1 MNMEQKTV
9 IIINNEKEFHAK
21 GKIQL
26 NDIKNFIKK
35 VYNIPKES
43 YIDLYDKN
51 YSKILYFVKDLEKL
65 KEKNEQQNIYLIKLN
80 YRLKEK
86 QQPDLSKTQVL
97 SSNTIKRLY
106 EAPKIA
112 SNKKVNDPKR
122 ISQKIGINPNIK
134 KININKTDEFK
145 KNDNSVL
152 IEKKN
157 NDPENVQ
164 KSNELKNILQ
174 KAVSQ
179 QVIQEGKI
187 NEELKQ
193 YKKKQEEDIKS
204 LENEL
209 NQLKRKNEEIQ
220 NKNDNINNIV
230 LNNNMIETLK
240 TDIINKIDLKID
252 GKFEEIIKVLDNIKE
267 KEEININKYKKY
279 VDIRVEEMK
288 NNINN
293 DINKKIEQ
301 INNKF
306 GEFENKFNDLNAK
319 FKEKEDLLVQNR
331 VQNQRTV
338 LRDKNTQLKKDS
350 KNLGSSNNI
359 KKIDINVENDK
370 KVNRFINM
378 NSKDYNKK
386 KSNNIIND
394 QENISDEDEVNSN
407 NSNKK
412 IRDMNIFNK
421 QKQNADKIKINN
433 MDEVKNSSYF
443 NNISKEKPKQ
453 VQNQKIP
460 EQNKY
465 NNPIQKKK
473 SLDINLLS
481 LLNNIFFKNVQQTE
495 INTNKV
501 NEHHLET
508 IKKAYFKHINDEQ
521 NYVYDYI
528 NNFIKLNVLK
538 LFKKNNIPKEDLEIV
553 KYNIASL
560 LGCIGMNKD
569 CYSPYYFPELKK
581 GLKGN
586 RQASVEA
593 ATRFR
598 KEYCI
603 PKDEINEDVLVNT
616 LYENGNDINQT
627 FQIIFG
633 K

>member
-9 IIINNEKEFHAK
+9 IVINNEKEFHAK
-21 GKIQL
+21 GQIRL

-51 YSKILYFVKDLEKL
+51 YSKILYLVKDLEKL

-80 YRLKEK
+80 FRIKEI

-97 SSNTIKRLY
+97 SSNTINRLY

-122 ISQKIGINPNIK
+122 ISQKIKLNPNIK
-134 KININKTDEFK
+134 KININKIDELK
-145 KNDNSVL
+145 KNDNSAI
-152 IEKKN
+152 IEKKD
-157 NDPENVQ
+157 NDPENLQ
-164 KSNELKNILQ
+164 KSYELKNILQ

-359 KKIDINVENDK
+359 KKIDINAENDK

-394 QENISDEDEVNSN
+394 QENISDEDEVNLN

-412 IRDMNIFNK
+412 IKDMNIFNK

-443 NNISKEKPKQ
+443 DNISKEKPKQ
-453 VQNQKIP
+453 VQNQKIL

-528 NNFIKLNVLK
+528 NNFIKVNVLK

-560 LGCIGMNKD
+560 LGCIGMNKEF
-569 CYSPYYFPELKK
+569 YSPYYFPELKR

-593 ATRFR
+593 AARFR

-616 LYENGNDINQT
+616 LYENDNDINQT

>member
-43 YIDLYDKN
+43 YIDLYDNN
-51 YSKILYFVKDLEKL
+51 YSKILYSVRDLEKL

-80 YRLKEK
+80 FRVKEI

-97 SSNTIKRLY
+97 SSNTINRLY

-134 KININKTDEFK
+134 KININKTDELK
-145 KNDNSVL
+145 KNDNSAI

-157 NDPENVQ
+157 NEPENLQ
-164 KSNELKNILQ
+164 KSYELKNILQ

-220 NKNDNINNIV
+220 NKNDIN
-230 LNNNMIETLK
+230 LNKNMIETLK

-319 FKEKEDLLVQNR
+319 LKEKEDLLVQNR

-359 KKIDINVENDK
+359 KKIDINAENDK

-394 QENISDEDEVNSN
+394 QENISDEDEVNLN

-412 IRDMNIFNK
+412 IKDMNIFNK

-443 NNISKEKPKQ
+443 DNISKEKPKQ
-453 VQNQKIP
+453 VQNQKIL

-569 CYSPYYFPELKK
+569 FYSPYYFPELKK

-593 ATRFR
+593 AVRFR
-598 KEYCI
+598 KEYNI
-603 PKDEINEDVLVNT
+603 SKDEINEDVLIDT

-627 FQIIFG
+627 FQIIYG

>member
-9 IIINNEKEFHAK
+9 IIINNEKEFLLK
-21 GKIQL
+21 GQKQL

-43 YIDLYDKN
+43 FIYLYDEN
-51 YSKILYFVKDLEKL
+51 YSKILYSFGELEKL
-65 KEKNEQQNIYLIKLN
+65 KEKNEQQNTYLIKLN
-80 YRLKEK
+80 FKLKEI

-106 EAPKIA
+106 EAPKID
-112 SNKKVNDPKR
+112 SNKKINDPKR
-122 ISQKIGINPNIK
+122 ISQKIRIYPNIK
-134 KININKTDEFK
+134 KININKTDELK

-157 NDPENVQ
+157 KDPENVQ

-179 QVIQEGKI
+179 QVIQEGKV

-220 NKNDNINNIV
+220 NKNDII
-230 LNNNMIETLK
+230 LNKNMIETLK
-240 TDIINKIDLKID
+240 TDIINNINLKID
-252 GKFEEIIKVLDNIKE
+252 GIFEKIKKDLDIINKE
-267 KEEININKYKKY
+267 KEININKYKKY
-279 VDIRVEEMK
+279 VDVRFEEIK
-288 NNINN
+288 NDIINN
-293 DINKKIEQ
+293 HINKKIEQ

-306 GEFENKFNDLNAK
+306 GEFENKFNDLNTK
-319 FKEKEDLLVQNR
+319 FKEKEDLLIQNR

-359 KKIDINVENDK
+359 KKFDINAENGK

-386 KSNNIIND
+386 NSNIIIND

-407 NSNKK
+407 SSNKK

-421 QKQNADKIKINN
+421 QKQNIDKRKINN
-433 MDEVKNSSYF
+433 MNIVENSSYF
-443 NNISKEKPKQ
+443 DNIAKEKPKQ
-453 VQNQKIP
+453 VQNQKIL

-465 NNPIQKKK
+465 DKPIQKKK
-473 SLDINLLS
+473 SLEINLFY
-481 LLNNIFFKNVQQTE
+481 LLNNIFFKNNQQTE

-508 IKKAYFKHINDEQ
+508 IKKAYFKHINDEK

-528 NNFIKLNVLK
+528 NIFIKANVLK

-569 CYSPYYFPELKK
+569 FYSPYYFPELKK

-593 ATRFR
+593 AVRFR
-598 KEYCI
+598 KEYNI
-603 PKDEINEDVLVNT
+603 SKDEINEDVLIDT
-616 LYENGNDINQT
+616 LYENDNDMNQT

>member
-51 YSKILYFVKDLEKL
+51 YSKILYSVRDLEKL

-80 YRLKEK
+80 FRVKEI

-122 ISQKIGINPNIK
+122 ISQKIKLNPNIK
-134 KININKTDEFK
+134 KININKIDELK
-145 KNDNSVL
+145 KNDNSAI
-152 IEKKN
+152 IEKKD
-157 NDPENVQ
+157 NDPENLQ
-164 KSNELKNILQ
+164 KSYELKNILQ

-319 FKEKEDLLVQNR
+319 LKEKEDLLVQNR

-359 KKIDINVENDK
+359 KKIDINAENDK

-394 QENISDEDEVNSN
+394 QENISDEDEVNLN

-412 IRDMNIFNK
+412 IKDMNIFNK

-569 CYSPYYFPELKK
+569 FYSPYYFPELKK

-593 ATRFR
+593 AVRFR
-598 KEYCI
+598 KEYNI
-603 PKDEINEDVLVNT
+603 PKDEINEDVLIDT

>member
-80 YRLKEK
+80 FRIKEI

-97 SSNTIKRLY
+97 SSNTINRLY

-122 ISQKIGINPNIK
+122 ISQKIKLNPNIK
-134 KININKTDEFK
+134 KININKIDELK
-145 KNDNSVL
+145 KNDNSAI
-152 IEKKN
+152 IEKKD
-157 NDPENVQ
+157 NDPENLQ
-164 KSNELKNILQ
+164 KSYELKNILQ

-279 VDIRVEEMK
+279 IDIRVEEMK

-359 KKIDINVENDK
+359 KKIDINAENDK

-394 QENISDEDEVNSN
+394 QENISDEDEVNLN

-412 IRDMNIFNK
+412 IKDMNIFNK

-443 NNISKEKPKQ
+443 DNISKEKPKQ
-453 VQNQKIP
+453 IQNQKIL

-528 NNFIKLNVLK
+528 NNFIKVNVLK

-560 LGCIGMNKD
+560 LGCIGMNKEF
-569 CYSPYYFPELKK
+569 YSPYYFPELKK

-593 ATRFR
+593 AIRFR
-598 KEYCI
+598 KEYNI
-603 PKDEINEDVLVNT
+603 PKDEINEDVLIDT

-627 FQIIFG
+627 FQIIYG

>member
-9 IIINNEKEFHAK
+9 IIINNEKEFHSK
-21 GKIQL
+21 GQIQL
-26 NDIKNFIKK
+26 YGIKNFIKK
-35 VYNIPKES
+35 EYNIPKES

-51 YSKILYFVKDLEKL
+51 YSKILYSVRDLEKL
-65 KEKNEQQNIYLIKLN
+65 KEKNERQNIYLIKLN
-80 YRLKEK
+80 FRVKEI

-122 ISQKIGINPNIK
+122 ISQNIRINPNIK
-134 KININKTDEFK
+134 KINTNKTDEFK

-220 NKNDNINNIV
+220 NKNDIN
-230 LNNNMIETLK
+230 LNKNMIETLK
-240 TDIINKIDLKID
+240 TDIINKINLKID
-252 GKFEEIIKVLDNIKE
+252 EVFEKIKKDLDIINKE
-267 KEEININKYKKY
+267 KEININKYKKY
-279 VDIRVEEMK
+279 VDVRVEEIK
-288 NNINN
+288 NDIINN
-293 DINKKIEQ
+293 HINKKIEQ

-306 GEFENKFNDLNAK
+306 GEFENKFNDLNTK
-319 FKEKEDLLVQNR
+319 FKEKEDLLIQNR

-338 LRDKNTQLKKDS
+338 LRDKKTQLKKDS

-359 KKIDINVENDK
+359 KKIDINAENEK
-370 KVNRFINM
+370 KVNRFINI

-394 QENISDEDEVNSN
+394 QENISDEDEVNLN
-407 NSNKK
+407 NSDKK
-412 IRDMNIFNK
+412 IKDMNIFNK
-421 QKQNADKIKINN
+421 QKQNVDKRKINN
-433 MDEVKNSSYF
+433 MDEIKNSSYF
-443 NNISKEKPKQ
+443 DNIAKEKPKQ

-495 INTNKV
+495 INTNKI

-569 CYSPYYFPELKK
+569 FYSPYYFPELKK

-593 ATRFR
+593 AVRFR
-598 KEYCI
+598 KEYNI
-603 PKDEINEDVLVNT
+603 PKDEINDDVLIDT
-616 LYENGNDINQT
+616 LYENGNDMNQT

>member
-1 MNMEQKTV
+1 MEQKTV
-9 IIINNEKEFHAK
+9 IVINNEKEFHAK
-21 GKIQL
+21 GQIRL

-80 YRLKEK
+80 FRIKEI
-86 QQPDLSKTQVL
+86 QQPDLSKTQVI
-97 SSNTIKRLY
+97 SSNTINRLY

-122 ISQKIGINPNIK
+122 ISQKTKLNPNIK
-134 KININKTDEFK
+134 KININKIDELK
-145 KNDNSVL
+145 KNDNSAI
-152 IEKKN
+152 IEKKD
-157 NDPENVQ
+157 NDPENLQ
-164 KSNELKNILQ
+164 KSYELKNILQ

-359 KKIDINVENDK
+359 KKIDINAENDK

-378 NSKDYNKK
+378 NSKDFNKK

-412 IRDMNIFNK
+412 IKDMNIFNK

-443 NNISKEKPKQ
+443 DNISKEKPKQ
-453 VQNQKIP
+453 IQNQKIL

-528 NNFIKLNVLK
+528 NNFIKVNVLK

-569 CYSPYYFPELKK
+569 FYSPYYFPELKK

-593 ATRFR
+593 AARFR

-603 PKDEINEDVLVNT
+603 PKDEINEDVLINT

-627 FQIIFG
+627 FQIIYG

>member
-9 IIINNEKEFHAK
+9 IIINNEKEFLLK
-21 GKIQL
+21 GQKQL

-43 YIDLYDKN
+43 FIYLYDEN
-51 YSKILYFVKDLEKL
+51 YSKILYSFGELEKL
-65 KEKNEQQNIYLIKLN
+65 KEKNEQQNTYLIKLN
-80 YRLKEK
+80 FKVKEI

-106 EAPKIA
+106 EAPKID
-112 SNKKVNDPKR
+112 SNKKINDPKR
-122 ISQKIGINPNIK
+122 ISQKIRIYPNIK
-134 KININKTDEFK
+134 KININKTDELK

-179 QVIQEGKI
+179 QVIQEGKV

-306 GEFENKFNDLNAK
+306 GEFENKFNDLNTK
-319 FKEKEDLLVQNR
+319 FKEKEDLLIQNR

-338 LRDKNTQLKKDS
+338 QRDKNTQWKKDS

-359 KKIDINVENDK
+359 KKFDINAENGK

-386 KSNNIIND
+386 NSNIIIND

-421 QKQNADKIKINN
+421 QKQNIDKRKINN
-433 MDEVKNSSYF
+433 MNIVENSSYF
-443 NNISKEKPKQ
+443 DNIAKEKPKQ
-453 VQNQKIP
+453 VQNQKIL

-465 NNPIQKKK
+465 DKPIQKKK
-473 SLDINLLS
+473 SLEINLFS
-481 LLNNIFFKNVQQTE
+481 LLNNIFFKNNQQTE

-508 IKKAYFKHINDEQ
+508 IKKAYFKHINDEK

-528 NNFIKLNVLK
+528 NIFIKANVLK

-569 CYSPYYFPELKK
+569 FYSPYYFPELKK

-593 ATRFR
+593 AVRFR
-598 KEYCI
+598 KEYNI
-603 PKDEINEDVLVNT
+603 SKDEINEDVLIDT

>member
-80 YRLKEK
+80 FRVKEI

-97 SSNTIKRLY
+97 SSNTINRLY
-106 EAPKIA
+106 EAQKIA

-122 ISQKIGINPNIK
+122 ISQKTKLNPNIK
-134 KININKTDEFK
+134 KININKIDELK
-145 KNDNSVL
+145 KNDNSAI
-152 IEKKN
+152 IEKKD
-157 NDPENVQ
+157 NDPENLQ
-164 KSNELKNILQ
+164 KSYELKNILQ

-240 TDIINKIDLKID
+240 TDIINKINLKID

-338 LRDKNTQLKKDS
+338 LRDKKTQLKKDS
-350 KNLGSSNNI
+350 KDLGSSNNI

-394 QENISDEDEVNSN
+394 QENISDEDEVNLN

-412 IRDMNIFNK
+412 IKDMNIFNK

-443 NNISKEKPKQ
+443 DNISKEKPKQ
-453 VQNQKIP
+453 IQNQKIL

-481 LLNNIFFKNVQQTE
+481 LLNNIFFKNIQQTE

-560 LGCIGMNKD
+560 LGCIGMKKEF
-569 CYSPYYFPELKK
+569 YSPYYFPELKK

-593 ATRFR
+593 AVRFR
-598 KEYCI
+598 KEYNI
-603 PKDEINEDVLVNT
+603 SKDEINEDVLIDT
-616 LYENGNDINQT
+616 LYENGNDLNQT
-627 FQIIFG
+627 FQIIYG

>member
-51 YSKILYFVKDLEKL
+51 YSKILYSVRDLEKL
-65 KEKNEQQNIYLIKLN
+65 KEKNERQNIYLIKLN
-80 YRLKEK
+80 FRVKEI

-97 SSNTIKRLY
+97 SSNTINRLY

-122 ISQKIGINPNIK
+122 ISQKIKLNPNIK
-134 KININKTDEFK
+134 KIYINKIDELK
-145 KNDNSVL
+145 KNDNSAI
-152 IEKKN
+152 IEKKD
-157 NDPENVQ
+157 NDPENLQ
-164 KSNELKNILQ
+164 KSYELKNILQ

-220 NKNDNINNIV
+220 NKNDIN
-230 LNNNMIETLK
+230 LNKNMIETLK

-306 GEFENKFNDLNAK
+306 GEFENKFNDLNIK

-359 KKIDINVENDK
+359 KKIDINAENDK

-394 QENISDEDEVNSN
+394 QENISDEDEVNLN
-407 NSNKK
+407 NSDKK
-412 IRDMNIFNK
+412 IKDMNIFNK

-443 NNISKEKPKQ
+443 DNISKEKPKQ
-453 VQNQKIP
+453 VQNQKIL

-528 NNFIKLNVLK
+528 NIFIKANVLK

-569 CYSPYYFPELKK
+569 FYSPYYFPELKK
-581 GLKGN
+581 ERKGN

-593 ATRFR
+593 AARFR
-598 KEYCI
+598 KEFCI
-603 PKDEINEDVLVNT
+603 PKDDINEDVLVNT

-627 FQIIFG
+627 FQIIYG

>member
-80 YRLKEK
+80 FRVKEI
-86 QQPDLSKTQVL
+86 QQPDLSKTQVI
-97 SSNTIKRLY
+97 SSNTINRLY

-122 ISQKIGINPNIK
+122 ISQKIKLNPNIK
-134 KININKTDEFK
+134 KININKIDELK
-145 KNDNSVL
+145 KNDNSAI
-152 IEKKN
+152 IEKKD
-157 NDPENVQ
+157 NDPENLQ
-164 KSNELKNILQ
+164 KSYELKNILQ

-306 GEFENKFNDLNAK
+306 GEFENKFNDLNTK

-359 KKIDINVENDK
+359 KKIDINAENDK

-378 NSKDYNKK
+378 NSKDFNKK

-394 QENISDEDEVNSN
+394 QENISDEDEVNLN

-412 IRDMNIFNK
+412 IKDMNIFNK

-443 NNISKEKPKQ
+443 DNISKEKPKQ
-453 VQNQKIP
+453 IQNQKIL

-501 NEHHLET
+501 TEHHLET

-560 LGCIGMNKD
+560 LGCIGMNKEF
-569 CYSPYYFPELKK
+569 YSPYYFPELKK

-593 ATRFR
+593 AVRFR
-598 KEYCI
+598 KEYNI
-603 PKDEINEDVLVNT
+603 SKDEINEDVLIDT

>member
-80 YRLKEK
+80 FRIKEI

-97 SSNTIKRLY
+97 SSNTINRLY

-122 ISQKIGINPNIK
+122 ISQKIKLNPNIK
-134 KININKTDEFK
+134 KIYINKIDELK
-145 KNDNSVL
+145 KNDNSAI
-152 IEKKN
+152 IEKKD
-157 NDPENVQ
+157 NDPENLQ
-164 KSNELKNILQ
+164 KSYELKNILQ

-319 FKEKEDLLVQNR
+319 FNEKEDLLVQNR

-359 KKIDINVENDK
+359 KKIDINAENDK

-378 NSKDYNKK
+378 NSKDFNKK

-394 QENISDEDEVNSN
+394 QENISDEDEVNLN
-407 NSNKK
+407 NSDKK
-412 IRDMNIFNK
+412 IKDMNIFNK

-453 VQNQKIP
+453 VQNQKIL

-528 NNFIKLNVLK
+528 NIFIKANVLK

-569 CYSPYYFPELKK
+569 FYSPYYFPELKK

-593 ATRFR
+593 AVRFR
-598 KEYCI
+598 KEYNI
-603 PKDEINEDVLVNT
+603 SKDEINEDVLIDT
-616 LYENGNDINQT
+616 LYENGNDMNQT

>member
-1 MNMEQKTV
+1 M
-9 IIINNEKEFHAK
+9 
-21 GKIQL
+21 
-26 NDIKNFIKK
+26 
-35 VYNIPKES
+35 
-43 YIDLYDKN
+43 
-51 YSKILYFVKDLEKL
+51 
-65 KEKNEQQNIYLIKLN
+65 
-80 YRLKEK
+80 
-86 QQPDLSKTQVL
+86 
-97 SSNTIKRLY
+97 
-106 EAPKIA
+106 
-112 SNKKVNDPKR
+112 
-122 ISQKIGINPNIK
+122 
-134 KININKTDEFK
+134 
-145 KNDNSVL
+145 
-152 IEKKN
+152 
-157 NDPENVQ
+157 
-164 KSNELKNILQ
+164 Q

-359 KKIDINVENDK
+359 KKIDINAENDK

-394 QENISDEDEVNSN
+394 QENISDEDEVNLN

-412 IRDMNIFNK
+412 IKDMNIFNK

-569 CYSPYYFPELKK
+569 FYSPYYFPELKK

-593 ATRFR
+593 AVRFR
-598 KEYCI
+598 KEYNI
-603 PKDEINEDVLVNT
+603 PKDEINEDVLIDT

>member
-51 YSKILYFVKDLEKL
+51 YSKILYFVRDLEKL
-65 KEKNEQQNIYLIKLN
+65 KEKNERQNIYLIKLN
-80 YRLKEK
+80 FRVKEI

-97 SSNTIKRLY
+97 SSNTINRLY
-106 EAPKIA
+106 EAQKIA

-122 ISQKIGINPNIK
+122 ISQKIRINPNIK
-134 KININKTDEFK
+134 KININKTDELK
-145 KNDNSVL
+145 KNDNSAI
-152 IEKKN
+152 IEKKD
-157 NDPENVQ
+157 NDPENLQ
-164 KSNELKNILQ
+164 KSYELKNIFQ

-240 TDIINKIDLKID
+240 TDIINKINLKID

-359 KKIDINVENDK
+359 KKIDINAENDK

-407 NSNKK
+407 NSNQNIK
-412 IRDMNIFNK
+412 DMNIFNK

-495 INTNKV
+495 INTNKI

-569 CYSPYYFPELKK
+569 FYSPYYFPELKK

-593 ATRFR
+593 AVRFR
-598 KEYCI
+598 KEYNI
-603 PKDEINEDVLVNT
+603 SKDEINEDVLIDT
-616 LYENGNDINQT
+616 LYENDNDMNQT

>member
-9 IIINNEKEFHAK
+9 IIINNEKEFHSK
-21 GKIQL
+21 GQIQL
-26 NDIKNFIKK
+26 YGIKNFIKK
-35 VYNIPKES
+35 EYNIPKES

-51 YSKILYFVKDLEKL
+51 YTKILHLVRDLEKL

-80 YRLKEK
+80 FRVKEI

-97 SSNTIKRLY
+97 SSNTINRIY

-112 SNKKVNDPKR
+112 SDKKINDPKR
-122 ISQKIGINPNIK
+122 IIQKIRINPNLK
-134 KININKTDEFK
+134 KININKTDELK
-145 KNDNSVL
+145 KNDNSAI
-152 IEKKN
+152 IEKKD
-157 NDPENVQ
+157 NDPENLQ
-164 KSNELKNILQ
+164 KSYELKNIFQ

-240 TDIINKIDLKID
+240 TDIIDKINLKID

-319 FKEKEDLLVQNR
+319 FNEKEDLLVQNR

-359 KKIDINVENDK
+359 KKIDINAENDK

-394 QENISDEDEVNSN
+394 QENISDEDEVNLN

-412 IRDMNIFNK
+412 IKDMNIFNK

-495 INTNKV
+495 INTNKI

-569 CYSPYYFPELKK
+569 FYSPYYFPELKK

-593 ATRFR
+593 AVRFR
-598 KEYCI
+598 KEYNI
-603 PKDEINEDVLVNT
+603 SKDEINEDVLIDT

-627 FQIIFG
+627 FQIIYG

>member
-80 YRLKEK
+80 FRVKEI
-86 QQPDLSKTQVL
+86 QQPDLSKTQVI
-97 SSNTIKRLY
+97 SSNTINRLY
-106 EAPKIA
+106 EAQKIA

-122 ISQKIGINPNIK
+122 ISQKIRINPNIK
-134 KININKTDEFK
+134 KININKIDELK
-145 KNDNSVL
+145 KNDNSAI

-157 NDPENVQ
+157 NDTENVQ

-319 FKEKEDLLVQNR
+319 FNEKEDLLVQNR

-359 KKIDINVENDK
+359 KKIDINAENDK

-378 NSKDYNKK
+378 NSKDFNKK

-394 QENISDEDEVNSN
+394 QENISDEDEVNLN

-412 IRDMNIFNK
+412 IKDMNIFNK

-569 CYSPYYFPELKK
+569 FYSPYYFPELKK

-593 ATRFR
+593 AVRFR
-598 KEYCI
+598 KEYNI
-603 PKDEINEDVLVNT
+603 SKDEINEDVLIDT

>member
-9 IIINNEKEFHAK
+9 IIINNEKEFHVK
-21 GKIQL
+21 GQIKL
-26 NDIKNFIKK
+26 NDIRNFIKK

-43 YIDLYDKN
+43 LIDLYDKN
-51 YSKILYFVKDLEKL
+51 YSKILYLVRDLEKL

-80 YRLKEK
+80 FRVKEI
-86 QQPDLSKTQVL
+86 QQPDLSKTQVI
-97 SSNTIKRLY
+97 SSNTINRLY

-122 ISQKIGINPNIK
+122 ISQKTKLNPNIK
-134 KININKTDEFK
+134 KININKIDELK
-145 KNDNSVL
+145 KNDNSAI
-152 IEKKN
+152 IEKKD
-157 NDPENVQ
+157 NDPENLQ
-164 KSNELKNILQ
+164 KSYELKNILQ

-394 QENISDEDEVNSN
+394 QENISDEDEVNLN

-412 IRDMNIFNK
+412 IKDMNIFNK

-443 NNISKEKPKQ
+443 DNISKEKPKQ
-453 VQNQKIP
+453 IQNQKIL

-528 NNFIKLNVLK
+528 NNFIKVNVLK

-560 LGCIGMNKD
+560 LGCIGMNKEF
-569 CYSPYYFPELKK
+569 YSPYYFPELKK

-593 ATRFR
+593 AARFR

>member
-80 YRLKEK
+80 FRIKEI

-97 SSNTIKRLY
+97 SSNTINRLY

-122 ISQKIGINPNIK
+122 ISQKIKLNPNIK
-134 KININKTDEFK
+134 KININKIDELK
-145 KNDNSVL
+145 KNDNSAI
-152 IEKKN
+152 IEKKD
-157 NDPENVQ
+157 NDPENLQ
-164 KSNELKNILQ
+164 KSYELKNILQ

-240 TDIINKIDLKID
+240 TDIINKINLKID

-359 KKIDINVENDK
+359 KKIDINAENDK

-378 NSKDYNKK
+378 NSKDFNKK

-394 QENISDEDEVNSN
+394 QENISDEDEVNLN

-412 IRDMNIFNK
+412 IKDMNIFNK
-421 QKQNADKIKINN
+421 QKQNADKRKINN

-443 NNISKEKPKQ
+443 DNISKEKPKQ
-453 VQNQKIP
+453 VQNQKIL

-569 CYSPYYFPELKK
+569 FYSPYYFPELKK

-593 ATRFR
+593 AVRFR
-598 KEYCI
+598 KEYNI
-603 PKDEINEDVLVNT
+603 PKDEINEDVLIDT

-627 FQIIFG
+627 FQIIYG

>member
-80 YRLKEK
+80 FRVKEI
-86 QQPDLSKTQVL
+86 QQPDLSKTQVI
-97 SSNTIKRLY
+97 SSNTINRLY

-122 ISQKIGINPNIK
+122 ISQKIKLNPNIK
-134 KININKTDEFK
+134 KININKIDELK
-145 KNDNSVL
+145 KNDNSAI
-152 IEKKN
+152 IEKKD
-157 NDPENVQ
+157 NDPENLQ
-164 KSNELKNILQ
+164 KSYELKNILQ

-220 NKNDNINNIV
+220 NKNDIN
-230 LNNNMIETLK
+230 LNKNMIETLK

-394 QENISDEDEVNSN
+394 QENISDEDEVNLN

-412 IRDMNIFNK
+412 IKDMNIFNK

-443 NNISKEKPKQ
+443 DNISKEKPKQ
-453 VQNQKIP
+453 VQNQKIL

-569 CYSPYYFPELKK
+569 FYSPYYFPELKK

-593 ATRFR
+593 AVRFR
-598 KEYCI
+598 KEYNI
-603 PKDEINEDVLVNT
+603 SKDEINEDVLIDT

-627 FQIIFG
+627 FQIIYG

>member
-1 MNMEQKTV
+1 MEQKTV

-80 YRLKEK
+80 FRIKEI

-97 SSNTIKRLY
+97 SSNTINRLY

-122 ISQKIGINPNIK
+122 ISQKIKLNPNIK
-134 KININKTDEFK
+134 KININKIDELK
-145 KNDNSVL
+145 KNDNSAI
-152 IEKKN
+152 IEKKD
-157 NDPENVQ
+157 NDPENLQ
-164 KSNELKNILQ
+164 KSYELKNILQ

-359 KKIDINVENDK
+359 KKIDINAENDK

-394 QENISDEDEVNSN
+394 QENISDEDEVNLN

-412 IRDMNIFNK
+412 IKDMNIFNK

-443 NNISKEKPKQ
+443 DNISKEKPKQ
-453 VQNQKIP
+453 IQNQKIL

-528 NNFIKLNVLK
+528 NNFIKVNVLK

-560 LGCIGMNKD
+560 LGCIGMNKEF
-569 CYSPYYFPELKK
+569 YSPYYFPELKK

-593 ATRFR
+593 AARFR

-603 PKDEINEDVLVNT
+603 PKDEINEDVLINT

>member
-9 IIINNEKEFHAK
+9 IIINNEKEFHVK
-21 GKIQL
+21 GQIKL
-26 NDIKNFIKK
+26 NDIRNFIKK

-51 YSKILYFVKDLEKL
+51 YSKILYSVRDLEKL
-65 KEKNEQQNIYLIKLN
+65 KEKNERQNIYLIKLN
-80 YRLKEK
+80 FRVKEI
-86 QQPDLSKTQVL
+86 QQPDLSKTQVI
-97 SSNTIKRLY
+97 SSNTINRLY

-122 ISQKIGINPNIK
+122 ISQKTKLNPNIK
-134 KININKTDEFK
+134 KININKIDELK
-145 KNDNSVL
+145 KNDNSAI

-157 NDPENVQ
+157 NEPENLQ
-164 KSNELKNILQ
+164 KSYELKNILQ

-319 FKEKEDLLVQNR
+319 FNEKEDLLVQNR

-359 KKIDINVENDK
+359 KKIDINAENDK
-370 KVNRFINM
+370 KVNKFINM

-386 KSNNIIND
+386 NSNIIIND

-407 NSNKK
+407 NSNQNIK
-412 IRDMNIFNK
+412 DMNIFNK

-495 INTNKV
+495 INTNKI

-569 CYSPYYFPELKK
+569 FYSPYYFPELKK

-593 ATRFR
+593 AARFR

>member
-122 ISQKIGINPNIK
+122 ISQKIRINPNIK

-220 NKNDNINNIV
+220 NKNDIN
-230 LNNNMIETLK
+230 LNKNMIETLK

-359 KKIDINVENDK
+359 KKIDINAENDK

-378 NSKDYNKK
+378 NSKDFNKK

-394 QENISDEDEVNSN
+394 QENISDEDEVNLN

-412 IRDMNIFNK
+412 IKDMNIFNK

-443 NNISKEKPKQ
+443 DNISKEKPKQ
-453 VQNQKIP
+453 IQNQKIL

-560 LGCIGMNKD
+560 LGCIGMNKEF
-569 CYSPYYFPELKK
+569 YSPYYFPELKR

-593 ATRFR
+593 AARFR

>member
-9 IIINNEKEFHAK
+9 IIINNEKEFLLK
-21 GKIQL
+21 GQKQL

-35 VYNIPKES
+35 VCNIPKES
-43 YIDLYDKN
+43 FIYLYDEN
-51 YSKILYFVKDLEKL
+51 YSKILYSFGELEKL
-65 KEKNEQQNIYLIKLN
+65 KEKNEQQNTYLIKLN
-80 YRLKEK
+80 FKVKEI

-106 EAPKIA
+106 EAPKID
-112 SNKKVNDPKR
+112 SNKKINDPKR
-122 ISQKIGINPNIK
+122 ISQKIRIYPNIK
-134 KININKTDEFK
+134 KININKTDELK

-179 QVIQEGKI
+179 QVIQEGKV

-220 NKNDNINNIV
+220 NKNDII
-230 LNNNMIETLK
+230 LNKNMIETLK
-240 TDIINKIDLKID
+240 TDIINNINLKID
-252 GKFEEIIKVLDNIKE
+252 GIFEKIKKDLDIINKE
-267 KEEININKYKKY
+267 KEININKYKKY
-279 VDIRVEEMK
+279 VDVRVEEIK
-288 NNINN
+288 NDIINN
-293 DINKKIEQ
+293 HINKKIEQ

-306 GEFENKFNDLNAK
+306 GEFENKFNDLNTK
-319 FKEKEDLLVQNR
+319 FKEKEDLLIQNR

-338 LRDKNTQLKKDS
+338 QRDKNTQWKKDS

-359 KKIDINVENDK
+359 KKFDINAENGK

-386 KSNNIIND
+386 NSNIIIND

-421 QKQNADKIKINN
+421 QKQNIDKRKINN
-433 MDEVKNSSYF
+433 MNEVENSSNF
-443 NNISKEKPKQ
+443 DNIAKEKPKQ
-453 VQNQKIP
+453 VQNQKIL

-465 NNPIQKKK
+465 DKPIQKKK
-473 SLDINLLS
+473 SLEINLFS
-481 LLNNIFFKNVQQTE
+481 LLNNIFFKNNQQTE
-495 INTNKV
+495 ININKV
-501 NEHHLET
+501 NEEHLET
-508 IKKAYFKHINDEQ
+508 IKKAYLKHKNDKQ

-528 NNFIKLNVLK
+528 NNFIKV
-538 LFKKNNIPKEDLEIV
+538 NND
-553 KYNIASL
+553 
-560 LGCIGMNKD
+560 
-569 CYSPYYFPELKK
+569 
-581 GLKGN
+581 
-586 RQASVEA
+586 
-593 ATRFR
+593 
-598 KEYCI
+598 
-603 PKDEINEDVLVNT
+603 
-616 LYENGNDINQT
+616 
-627 FQIIFG
+627 
-633 K
+633 

>member
-9 IIINNEKEFHAK
+9 IIINNEKEFHSK
-21 GKIQL
+21 GQIQL
-26 NDIKNFIKK
+26 YGIKNFIKK
-35 VYNIPKES
+35 EYNIPKES

-51 YSKILYFVKDLEKL
+51 YSKILYSVRDLEKL
-65 KEKNEQQNIYLIKLN
+65 KEKNERQNIYLIKLN
-80 YRLKEK
+80 FRVKEI

-97 SSNTIKRLY
+97 SSNTINRIY

-112 SNKKVNDPKR
+112 SDKKINDPKR
-122 ISQKIGINPNIK
+122 IIQKIRINPNLK
-134 KININKTDEFK
+134 K
-145 KNDNSVL
+145 
-152 IEKKN
+152 
-157 NDPENVQ
+157 
-164 KSNELKNILQ
+164 Q

-319 FKEKEDLLVQNR
+319 FNEKEDLLVQNR

-338 LRDKNTQLKKDS
+338 LRDKKTQLKKDS
-350 KNLGSSNNI
+350 KNLGSSINI
-359 KKIDINVENDK
+359 KKIDINAENDK

-378 NSKDYNKK
+378 NSKDFNKK

-394 QENISDEDEVNSN
+394 QENISDEDEVNLN

-412 IRDMNIFNK
+412 IKDMNIFNK

-481 LLNNIFFKNVQQTE
+481 LLNNIFF
-495 INTNKV
+495 
-501 NEHHLET
+501 
-508 IKKAYFKHINDEQ
+508 YFKHINDEQ

-528 NNFIKLNVLK
+528 NNFIKANVLK

-560 LGCIGMNKD
+560 LICIGMNKD
-569 CYSPYYFPELKK
+569 FYSPYYFPELKK
-581 GLKGN
+581 ERKGN

-593 ATRFR
+593 AARFR
-598 KEYCI
+598 KEFCI
-603 PKDEINEDVLVNT
+603 PKDDINEDVLVNT

-627 FQIIFG
+627 FQIIYG

>member
-51 YSKILYFVKDLEKL
+51 YSKILYFIKDLEKL

-80 YRLKEK
+80 FRVKEI

-97 SSNTIKRLY
+97 SSNTINRLY

-122 ISQKIGINPNIK
+122 ISQKIRINPNIK

-319 FKEKEDLLVQNR
+319 FNEKEDLLVQNR

-338 LRDKNTQLKKDS
+338 LRDKKTQLKKDS

-359 KKIDINVENDK
+359 KKIDINAENDK

-378 NSKDYNKK
+378 NSKDFNKK

-394 QENISDEDEVNSN
+394 QENISDEDEVNLN

-412 IRDMNIFNK
+412 IKDMNIFNK

-538 LFKKNNIPKEDLEIV
+538 LFKKNNLPKEDLEIV

-569 CYSPYYFPELKK
+569 FYSPYYFPELKK

-593 ATRFR
+593 AARFR

>member
-9 IIINNEKEFHAK
+9 IIINNEKEFQVK
-21 GKIQL
+21 GQIQL

-80 YRLKEK
+80 FRVKEI

-220 NKNDNINNIV
+220 NKNDIN
-230 LNNNMIETLK
+230 LNKNMIETLK

-306 GEFENKFNDLNAK
+306 GEFENKFNDLNTK
-319 FKEKEDLLVQNR
+319 FKEKEDLLIQNR

-386 KSNNIIND
+386 NSNIIIND

-412 IRDMNIFNK
+412 IKDMNIFNK

-443 NNISKEKPKQ
+443 DNIAKEKPKQ
-453 VQNQKIP
+453 VQNQKIL

-465 NNPIQKKK
+465 DKPIQKKK
-473 SLDINLLS
+473 SLEINLFS
-481 LLNNIFFKNVQQTE
+481 LINNIFFKNNQQTE

-508 IKKAYFKHINDEQ
+508 IKKAYFKHINDEK

-528 NNFIKLNVLK
+528 NIFIKANVLK

-560 LGCIGMNKD
+560 LICIGMNKD
-569 CYSPYYFPELKK
+569 FYSPYYFPELKK

-593 ATRFR
+593 AVRFR
-598 KEYCI
+598 KEYNI
-603 PKDEINEDVLVNT
+603 SKDEINEDVLIDT
-616 LYENGNDINQT
+616 LYENDNDMNQT

>member
-9 IIINNEKEFHAK
+9 IIINNEKEFHSK
-21 GKIQL
+21 GQIQL
-26 NDIKNFIKK
+26 YGIKNFIKK
-35 VYNIPKES
+35 EYNIPKES

-51 YSKILYFVKDLEKL
+51 YSKILYSVRDLEKL
-65 KEKNEQQNIYLIKLN
+65 KEKNERQNIYLIKLN
-80 YRLKEK
+80 FRVKEI

-97 SSNTIKRLY
+97 SSNTINRIY

-112 SNKKVNDPKR
+112 SDKKINDPKR
-122 ISQKIGINPNIK
+122 IIQKIRINPNLK
-134 KININKTDEFK
+134 KININKTDELK
-145 KNDNSVL
+145 KNDNSAI

-157 NDPENVQ
+157 NEPENLQ
-164 KSNELKNILQ
+164 KSYELKNILK

-220 NKNDNINNIV
+220 NKNDIN
-230 LNNNMIETLK
+230 LNKNMIETLK

-306 GEFENKFNDLNAK
+306 GEFENKFNDLNIK

-338 LRDKNTQLKKDS
+338 LRDKYTQLKKDS

-359 KKIDINVENDK
+359 KKIDINAENDK
-370 KVNRFINM
+370 KVNKFINM

-386 KSNNIIND
+386 NSNIIIDD

-421 QKQNADKIKINN
+421 QKQNVDKRKINN
-433 MDEVKNSSYF
+433 MDEIKNSSYF
-443 NNISKEKPKQ
+443 DNIAKEKPKQ
-453 VQNQKIP
+453 VQNQKIL

-465 NNPIQKKK
+465 DKPIQKKK
-473 SLDINLLS
+473 SLEINLFS
-481 LLNNIFFKNVQQTE
+481 LLNNIFFKNNQQTE

-569 CYSPYYFPELKK
+569 FYSPYYFPELKK

-593 ATRFR
+593 AVRFR
-598 KEYCI
+598 KEYNI
-603 PKDEINEDVLVNT
+603 SKDEINEDVLIDT
-616 LYENGNDINQT
+616 LYENDNDMNQT